1 MRSRLS
7 PPSDPL
13 KPRPSSAIIFAG
25 NAVVFFALSLLTQRM
40 IYSFLFAV
48 TFLLFVYEIVALRK
62 QERTQRGLHRRDYS
76 DAEYRSLGM
85 TRPQKDRRG
94 AVQSAINVLLSLA
107 IGAITLCSFTTNDP
121 ALSPLLGA
129 AMPLLVMLLD
139 YNAVRFTWQEIR
151 HQKFRLTVYALSL
164 LLFLY
169 HLLAALGV
177 VSIQSLLPE
186 QVRFEVNFLLS
197 LAFAPLLLVTIYF
210 AVRDTWRHMYDRPL

>member
-1 MRSRLS
+1 MRSKLS

-48 TFLLFVYEIVALRK
+48 TFLLFVYEIVALWK
-62 QERTQRGLHRRDYS
+62 QKRTQRGLHRREYS

-85 TRPQKDRRG
+85 TRPQRDRRS

-107 IGAITLCSFTTNDP
+107 TGAITLCDFTTNDP

-129 AMPLLVMLLD
+129 AMPFILILFD
-139 YNAVRFTWQEIR
+139 YNTVRFTWQEIR
-151 HQKFRLTVYALSL
+151 GQTFRLSVYALSL
-164 LLFLY
+164 GLFLY
-169 HLLAALGV
+169 HLLAYFEV
-177 VSIQSLLPE
+177 ISLPLPE
-186 QVRFEVNFLLS
+186 ALRLELTLLLG
-197 LAFAPLLLVTIYF
+197 LAFFPLMLVMMYYLI
-210 AVRDTWRHMYDRPL
+210 RDTSRRASGRTL

>member
-1 MRSRLS
+1 MNFEGKVAMITGAGVGIGRAC
-7 PPSDPL
+7 
-13 KPRPSSAIIFAG
+13 AIRFG
-25 NAVVFFALSLLTQRM
+25 
-40 IYSFLFAV
+40 
-48 TFLLFVYEIVALRK
+48 E
-62 QERTQRGLHRRDYS
+62 
-76 DAEYRSLGM
+76 
-85 TRPQKDRRG
+85 
-94 AVQSAINVLLSLA
+94 
-107 IGAITLCSFTTNDP
+107 
-121 ALSPLLGA
+121 LGA
-129 AMPLLVMLLD
+129 KLVLLD

-186 QVRFEVNFLLS
+186 QVRFEVNFLLN

>member
-13 KPRPSSAIIFAG
+13 KPRPSSAILFAG

-48 TFLLFVYEIVALRK
+48 AFLLFVYEIAALWK
-62 QERTQRGLHRRDYS
+62 QKRMQRGLHRRDYS

-94 AVQSAINVLLSLA
+94 AVQRAINVLLSLA
-107 IGAITLCSFTTNDP
+107 IGALTLCSFTANDP

-129 AMPLLVMLLD
+129 AMPFILILLD

-151 HQKFRLTVYALSL
+151 EQTFRLSVYALSL
-164 LLFLY
+164 GLFLY
-169 HLLAALGV
+169 QLLAYFKV
-177 VSIQSLLPE
+177 ISLPLPE
-186 QVRFEVNFLLS
+186 ALRLELT
-197 LAFAPLLLVTIYF
+197 LLLGF
-210 AVRDTWRHMYDRPL
+210 AFFPLMLVMMYYIIRDTSRRASGRTL